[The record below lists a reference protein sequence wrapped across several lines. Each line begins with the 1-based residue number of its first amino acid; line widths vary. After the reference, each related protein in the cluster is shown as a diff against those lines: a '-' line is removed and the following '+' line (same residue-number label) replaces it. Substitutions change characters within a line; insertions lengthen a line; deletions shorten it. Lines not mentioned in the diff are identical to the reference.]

1 MKIYIAAIPGTA
13 IRRRTLKRKID
24 QVRDSAKVFE
34 VGDADDQTPIR
45 FMFGTPEG
53 LYAVKDKSIFLTQL
67 ADHIDPERTN
77 IDVRDVHQKA
87 LPYGFE
93 DPIVGKILVSGNKLF
108 NAGFMREA
116 VAQETAME
124 IILRGTG
131 ILCEMQDL
139 TDKVFEQISGIAAAG
154 IPRGDKGQMLPHTP
168 DLRTN
173 IDTYIRLINNLRQV
187 LIDFLVAIYKPAEGK
202 GLLANLKTA
211 IHQKH
216 GDDHGFCRFFDD
228 LTPTMA
234 FMRELRNA
242 WEHPKT
248 GQKVVWK
255 DFAMKLDGQVYSP
268 TIELVSAEY
277 PQSER
282 DLVAFMEQC
291 TATLIYRLE
300 VLIGNACAANCS
312 FGDFECGVMELPKER
327 RQHPEARL
335 TYAVFLDGEW
345 QPIG

>member
-1 MKIYIAAIPGTA
+1 
-13 IRRRTLKRKID
+13 
-24 QVRDSAKVFE
+24 
-34 VGDADDQTPIR
+34 
-45 FMFGTPEG
+45 MFGTPDG
-53 LYAVKDKSIFLTQL
+53 LYAVKDNSIFLTQL
-67 ADHIDPERTN
+67 ADRIDPERTN
-77 IDVRDVHQKA
+77 IHVRDVHQKA

-93 DPIVGKILVSGNKLF
+93 NPIVGKILVSGKKLF
-108 NAGFMREA
+108 NVEFMTDA

-139 TDKVFEQISGIAAAG
+139 TDKVSEQISGIAAAG
-154 IPRGDKGQMLPHTP
+154 IPRGNKGQMLPHTP
-168 DLRTN
+168 DLRTS
-173 IDTYIRLINNLRQV
+173 IDTYIRLTNNLRQV

-216 GDDHGFCRFFDD
+216 GDDHGFCALFDE
-228 LTPTMA
+228 LTLAMA

-277 PQSER
+277 PQGEI
-282 DLVAFMEQC
+282 DLVAFMKQC
-291 TATLIYRLE
+291 TATLIDRLE
-300 VLIGNACAANCS
+300 ALIGNACAANCS
-312 FGDFECGVMELPKER
+312 FGGFECGVMELPKEG
-327 RQHPEARL
+327 RQHPDARL
-335 TYAVFLDGEW
+335 TYAVFLNGEW